1 MCSLKNE
8 LSISHECLNISLNQ
22 DSKGIIQLGHLGS
35 GYNCYIKSISGVRK
49 IFKWD
54 GTFLDDDI
62 NI

>member
-1 MCSLKNE
+1 MCLLQNE
-8 LSISHECLNISLNQ
+8 LYISHECRDISLTQ

-62 NI
+62 NT

>member
-1 MCSLKNE
+1 MCSLQNE

>member
-1 MCSLKNE
+1 MCSLRNE

-54 GTFLDDDI
+54 GTFLDDGI

>member
-35 GYNCYIKSISGVRK
+35 GDNCYIKSISGVRK